1 MYFSKAVIVTL
12 SLLFIKIA
20 ASQAQ
25 EQLGLRLD
33 NYSGVNAIALNP
45 AGSTTY
51 PMSWDINLVGVG
63 ATFHNNLG
71 YIEKAS
77 IGKAARNA
85 NDIGPDPALNIFYD
99 KKAVLEYN
107 FKNKNQYYGSISARI
122 MGPSFIIKLNS
133 GHSFG
138 LFSSVRA
145 SISSHNLPKILNPYE
160 MNKIKRGQTFDVD
173 PFKGGG
179 LVWSEFGVNYAYK
192 IGGDTE
198 GGLTIGANVKYLQGL
213 QAFFIENREG
223 TKMAR
228 ISEDTFRVDGAVGTL
243 GFTNSYNN
251 DISKPNGKGF
261 GFDIGVMMTTVAD
274 DSRPYEWRMGASIL
288 DIGKIR
294 ITKNTEVHEI
304 ALKEALLIEEKD
316 FENLNTNDPLTDA
329 LRRLNQKAYNDSTQT
344 LKGNAMSFGLLS
356 ALQLQ
361 ADYAFTNKIFLNT
374 LLIQRIPLGNVIQRD
389 NLLAFT
395 PRYETRW
402 LGASMPISIINYQQL
417 RIGLA
422 ARLAFLTLGTE
433 HLLSFMSNSNLY
445 GTDFY
450 FALKLNPFNASGF
463 SKGKKGNK
471 SNWGKGKKVNCY
483 KF

>member
-1 MYFSKAVIVTL
+1 MHISSKTIFIVL
-12 SLLFIKIA
+12 FYLLKNTFLI
-20 ASQAQ
+20 AQ

-45 AGSTTY
+45 AASAAY
-51 PMSWDINLVGVG
+51 PLSWDINIVGIG

-71 YIEKAS
+71 YIEKS
-77 IGKAARNA
+77 NVTKTARNA
-85 NDIGPDPALNIFYD
+85 NSIGPDPALNIFYD

-107 FKNKNQYYGSISARI
+107 FKNKSQYYGSMSARV
-122 MGPSFIIKLNS
+122 MGPSLIVKLNN

-138 LFSSVRA
+138 LFSGIRA
-145 SISSHNLPKILNPYE
+145 LISSHNLPKILNPYE

-198 GGLTIGANVKYLQGL
+198 GGLTIGANLKYLQGL
-213 QAFFIENREG
+213 QAFFIENKEG

-228 ISEDTFRVDGAVGTL
+228 IADDTFRVDGAIGSL
-243 GFTNSYNN
+243 GFTNSYNT

-261 GFDIGVMMTTVAD
+261 GFDIGAVLTTIAND
-274 DSRPYEWRMGASIL
+274 DRPYEWRWGASIL
-288 DIGKIR
+288 DLGKIK
-294 ITKNTEVHEI
+294 ITKNTEVHDI
-304 ALKEALLIEEKD
+304 TLKEAILIEKKD
-316 FENLNTNDPLTDA
+316 FESLNSDDPLTDA
-329 LRRLNQKAYNDSTQT
+329 LRRLNRKAYNNPTQT
-344 LKGNAMSFGLLS
+344 LKGNSMSFGLPS

-361 ADYAFTNKIFLNT
+361 ADYAFTKKIFLNT

-389 NLLAFT
+389 NLLAVT

-433 HLLSFMSNSNLY
+433 HLLSFMTNSNLY

-450 FALKLNPFNASGF
+450 FALKLNPFNVGGF
-463 SKGKKGNK
+463 SKGKKGSN